1 MKKRRPRTLHPPPF
15 TATHQDRDGNQVMV
29 ISFARHAD
37 TLSEL
42 VAYRDAHGNL
52 WVLSRGAFYGRGSRP
67 PRFTMLPEVKRAIEE
82 AALEASR
89 APPLPSRFFK

>member
-1 MKKRRPRTLHPPPF
+1 MKKRRPRTPQPQPF
-15 TATHQDRDGNQVMV
+15 AATHQDRDGNQVMV

-37 TLSEL
+37 TQGEF
-42 VAYRDAHGNL
+42 VVYRDVHGRL
-52 WVLSRGAFYGRGSRP
+52 WVLSPAAFYGRGSRP